1 MKKKRRL
8 RKKIASLYY
17 NIQLCKFRKAVVKV
31 TKSFKADPRPCDI
44 PWGGGSK
51 RSQISWSDV
60 TFILLLN
67 KSYLNKMFGV
77 YVSMTMKL

>member
-44 PWGGGSK
+44 PWGGGVKEVKYPGQMSP
-51 RSQISWSDV
+51 S
-60 TFILLLN
+60 F
-67 KSYLNKMFGV
+67 Y
-77 YVSMTMKL
+77 Y